1 MSDMAENDEFCAVC
15 GWRGEDNEAGCLPVG
30 FILQRRYIIG
40 ACRRIRSAD
49 IQYIAWD
56 ALFSQKVFVMEY
68 FPDAETR
75 QLANTNKWASHRD
88 IIPTLLSAAT
98 GVKSGISK
106 GRNLFAKEKIP
117 DGAVSFISWDNN
129 GFTIGDKW
137 HGDTLQRSDSCTN
150 EQIEMGEIARAQRAL
165 SELIV
170 REGLIAK

>member
-1 MSDMAENDEFCAVC
+1 M
-15 GWRGEDNEAGCLPVG
+15 
-30 FILQRRYIIG
+30 
-40 ACRRIRSAD
+40 
-49 IQYIAWD
+49 
-56 ALFSQKVFVMEY
+56 
-68 FPDAETR
+68 
-75 QLANTNKWASHRD
+75 
-88 IIPTLLSAAT
+88 